1 MAQTEDVVILR
12 VDTGEAVKNVGDL
25 KTNIKELKERVSSL
39 DIGTKEYQD
48 TLKELHVNQNAL
60 KDAMHG
66 SAVSMEELSA
76 SANGATTSYNSL
88 VHKMAELKEAWRA
101 TGDEAERARLGG
113 QIAEINQQLK
123 DMDASVGNFSRNVG
137 NYESGVKGIVAR
149 MDEWGETLKNLPPT
163 LGSVKE
169 KVGQVGET
177 MQLVG
182 KNPLMGT
189 IGLLAPIILKIA
201 SALRENETAIGAVNK
216 VMSALQPVFDLMSSA
231 LEKIAGWVSQAVDYF
246 VSLAGES
253 GGTFKN
259 IISGAIG
266 VGNVILQT
274 LLTPVR
280 NTIELFKGLGKVVK
294 SVFQGDFAEAK
305 KSAKEALEGIGE
317 SFKKGF
323 SFSENFNVGKAIA
336 ERMID
341 APKQPKTKT
350 ESVKA
355 GEQVAKSFV
364 SGFEKGLKDGIED
377 IDIDAEI
384 AQAIAEIDAEIQKA
398 WEKSEKT
405 AQNKLGLID
414 KWSERQLRLNSEL
427 TEDTRTKED
436 REYEII
442 STANQRK
449 LDLLRQYSQEALDM
463 GNIDTHLEYEQQIAD
478 LSVEIM
484 DNQMVRR
491 KELRDRDEEN
501 EKKWMKNILS
511 ITMAASSATSQI
523 MSEIADSYEEN
534 GVANVREA
542 KKIKNLRVASAT
554 LDMLQGA
561 VTAFSSAQSLG
572 PFVGPIVGGINAAAV
587 LTLGAMQIS
596 KIKQVAVD
604 GASSQTPATSAQV
617 SAPQLEMAS
626 IPSVRSITTASEED
640 RLNRIAESQESMES
654 KMSQRVYI
662 LQSDIEAAGQQR
674 KVAIQESSF

>member
-25 KTNIKELKERVSSL
+25 RNNIKELKERISTL

-66 SAVSMEELSA
+66 SAISMEELSA
-76 SANGATTSYNSL
+76 SAKGATTSYNSL

-149 MDEWGETLKNLPPT
+149 MDEWGETLKHLPPT

-189 IGLLAPIILKIA
+189 IGLLAPIILRIA
-201 SALRENETAIGAVNK
+201 SALQENETAMGAVNK
-216 VMSALQPVFDLMSSA
+216 AMSALQPVFDLASSA

-246 VSLAGES
+246 ISLAGES

-280 NTIELFKGLGKVVK
+280 NAIELFKGLGNVVK

-305 KSAKEALEGIGE
+305 ESAKEAIAGIGE

-323 SFSENFNVGKAIA
+323 SFSENFNIGKAIA

-341 APKQPKTKT
+341 APKQTQTKT

-355 GEQVAKSFV
+355 GEKVAESFV
-364 SGFEKGLKDGIED
+364 SGLEKGIKDGIGD
-377 IDIDAEI
+377 IDVDAEI
-384 AQAIAEIDAEIQKA
+384 DRAIAEMDAEIQKA
-398 WEKSEKT
+398 WDKSEQT

-414 KWSERQLRLNSEL
+414 KWSERQLRLNNEL
-427 TEDTRTKED
+427 TEDTRVKED

-463 GNIDTHLEYEQQIAD
+463 GNLDAHLEYEQQIAD

-484 DNQMVRR
+484 DDQMIRR
-491 KELRDRDEEN
+491 KKLRDRDEEDEEN
-501 EKKWMKNILS
+501 WKKNILA
-511 ITMAASSATSQI
+511 ITMAAASATSQI
-523 MSEIADSYEEN
+523 MSGIADSYEEN

-561 VTAFSSAQSLG
+561 VTAYSSAQTLG
-572 PFVGPIVGGINAAAV
+572 PVAGPIVGGINAAAV
-587 LTLGAMQIS
+587 LALGAMQIA

-604 GASSQTPATSAQV
+604 GASSQTPPTSAQV
-617 SAPQLEMAS
+617 SAPQIETSL
-626 IPSVRSITTASEED
+626 PSVRTLTTASEEE
-640 RLNRIAESQESMES
+640 RLNRMATTQESMDS

-662 LQSDIEAAGQQR
+662 LQSDIEAAGQR
-674 KVAIQESSF
+674 SKVTIQEASF

>member
-25 KTNIKELKERVSSL
+25 RTNIKELKERISTL
-39 DIGTKEYQD
+39 DIGTKAYQD
-48 TLKELHVNQNAL
+48 TLKELQVNQNAL
-60 KDAMHG
+60 KGAMNAT
-66 SAVSMEELSA
+66 SVSMDEVSTA
-76 SANGATTSYNSL
+76 ARGATTSYNGL
-88 VHKMAELKEAWRA
+88 VNKMAELKKEWRA
-101 TGDEAERARLGG
+101 TGDEAERAKLGK

-137 NYESGVKGIVAR
+137 NYESGVTGIVAR
-149 MDEWGETLKNLPPT
+149 MDEWGETLKHLPPT

-189 IGLLAPIILKIA
+189 IGLLAPIILRIA
-201 SALRENETAIGAVNK
+201 SALQENETAMGAVNK
-216 VMSALQPVFDLMSSA
+216 AMSALQPVFDLASSA

-246 VSLAGES
+246 ISLAGES

-280 NTIELFKGLGKVVK
+280 NTIELFKGLGNVVK

-305 KSAKEALEGIGE
+305 ESAKEALAGIGE

-323 SFSENFNVGKAIA
+323 SFSDNFNVGKAIA
-336 ERMID
+336 ERMIE
-341 APKQPKTKT
+341 APKQAKTKT

-355 GEQVAKSFV
+355 GEKVAESFV
-364 SGFEKGLKDGIED
+364 SGLEKGIKDGIED
-377 IDIDAEI
+377 IDVDAEI
-384 AQAIAEIDAEIQKA
+384 ERAIAEMDAEIQKA
-398 WEKSEKT
+398 WDKSEQT

-414 KWSERQLRLNSEL
+414 KWSERQLRLNNEL
-427 TEDTRTKED
+427 TEDTRVKED

-463 GNIDTHLEYEQQIAD
+463 GNLDAHLEYEQQIAD

-484 DNQMVRR
+484 DDQMIRR
-491 KELRDRDEEN
+491 KKLRDRDEED
-501 EKKWMKNILS
+501 EEDWKKNILA
-511 ITMAASSATSQI
+511 ITMAAASATSQI
-523 MSEIADSYEEN
+523 MSGIADSYEEN

-561 VTAFSSAQSLG
+561 VTAYSSAQTLG
-572 PFVGPIVGGINAAAV
+572 PIAGPIVGGINAAAV
-587 LTLGAMQIS
+587 LALGAMQIS

-604 GASSQTPATSAQV
+604 GASSQTPSASAQV
-617 SAPQLEMAS
+617 SAPKIETSL
-626 IPSVRSITTASEED
+626 PSVRTLTTASEEE
-640 RLNRIAESQESMES
+640 RLNRMATTQESMDS

-662 LQSDIEAAGQQR
+662 LQSDIEAAGQQS